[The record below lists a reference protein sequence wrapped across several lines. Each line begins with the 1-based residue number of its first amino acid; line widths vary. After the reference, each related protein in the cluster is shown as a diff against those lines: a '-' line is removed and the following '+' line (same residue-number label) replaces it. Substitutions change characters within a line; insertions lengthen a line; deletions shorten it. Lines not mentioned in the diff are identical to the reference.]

1 VYFLHGAQIPGKS
14 VKDSCIDGSY
24 IGLDMESSIS
34 QITGVTKR
42 AVVAGGGFLSQL
54 NSVISDKKWRPQTCQ
69 K

>member
-1 VYFLHGAQIPGKS
+1 